1 MTSPAA
7 IVPTKRERAI
17 EFCEMTR
24 EQRARTDRST
34 RHVVQAALAA
44 GLTPTEIA
52 RHTGLTIEQ
61 VTACQEGDYDIG
73 ARQG

>member
-1 MTSPAA
+1 MSERLAPAGSR
-7 IVPTKRERAI
+7 RETAI
-17 EFCEMTR
+17 EFCHLTR

-52 RHTGLTIEQ
+52 RHTGLAIEQ
-61 VTACQEGDYDIG
+61 VTAYQEGEHDIG
-73 ARQG
+73 AR